1 MRAAEDFAWGTADL
15 TLTVTWLSRICS
27 DTDRIGSRASRR
39 DCTFKSFINPPRI
52 HRVVLFCDT
61 LRRTSGVVK
70 QQPLHL
76 VVKSLPAH
84 YIVRKWL
91 FSIELASGHRT
102 PIRLP
107 FPPQFRWFPT
117 GFPQRFPHLTSA
129 QSPAFP
135 RVFRCHLHSFS
146 TAFFMTS
153 RDLFFSRLF
162 GDFPHL
168 FAGSS
173 AEKSGLS
180 ATGA

>member
-1 MRAAEDFAWGTADL
+1 
-15 TLTVTWLSRICS
+15 
-27 DTDRIGSRASRR
+27 
-39 DCTFKSFINPPRI
+39 
-52 HRVVLFCDT
+52 LFCDT

-76 VVKSLPAH
+76 VVILHKAH
-84 YIVRKWL
+84 YIVRKWP
-91 FSIELASGHRT
+91 FYKELAHDHRT
-102 PIRLP
+102 LIRLH
-107 FPPQFRWFPT
+107 FPPPFRCFPT

-146 TAFFMTS
+146 TAFFVME
-153 RDLFFSRLF
+153 RNIFFSRLF

-173 AEKSGLS
+173 NQKNGVKAAVIAILRKTDRGLCS
-180 ATGA
+180 RKRERRDMFASSVSCPAHAAP